1 MKPAKLT
8 MTWYGEEPMIG
19 DYLSTTKGR
28 TAYLIL
34 EMIRPK
40 RLEAKYSFKA
50 ICERRPLSE
59 MVGSRSWQF
68 QWNKR

>member
-8 MTWYGEEPMIG
+8 MTWHGEEPMIG
-19 DYLSTTKGR
+19 DYLVTAKGR

-34 EMIRPK
+34 EMIRPV
-40 RLEAKYSFKA
+40 RPGAAYSFKA

-59 MVGSRSWQF
+59 LAGNRKWRF
-68 QWNKR
+68 QWNRR